1 MSTDTSGP
9 INCKSTSPKI
19 GLGLHRLRPGRVL
32 TDDRRMAARHPHA
45 DRSSAD
51 AVDGALT
58 AGHQNG
64 SGLIPHT
71 DLSSQYMSIGYG
83 KRLLET
89 GATASVDPSRTG
101 TACHDWGQRSFKS
114 ELIDH
119 QGPLAGRWPR
129 RTCRRPSRL
138 VECLHSYLDYLP
150 PRNSKPS
157 TTSQA
162 ATNVG

>member
-1 MSTDTSGP
+1 
-9 INCKSTSPKI
+9 
-19 GLGLHRLRPGRVL
+19 
-32 TDDRRMAARHPHA
+32 MAARHPHA